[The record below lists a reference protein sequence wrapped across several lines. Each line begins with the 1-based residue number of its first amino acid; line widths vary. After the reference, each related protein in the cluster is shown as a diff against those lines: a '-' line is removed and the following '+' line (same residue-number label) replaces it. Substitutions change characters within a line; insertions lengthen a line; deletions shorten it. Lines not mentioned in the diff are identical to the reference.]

1 MVYYKFG
8 RCTVCQSRLR
18 PDNIY
23 TLKNCNHTYHHGCIT
38 RWISGGSQTCPRCRV
53 HATLTDVK
61 QLFVEEA
68 GGDTSQESG
77 DELEQS
83 TSTTQNLT
91 PQGQIHVIVRDMNNG
106 KMNFQMERNNTVL
119 TLKNKITNRRGIPIY
134 GGNQLEDSYTLSHYK
149 IGNNNMVDLVLRQQ
163 GGDM

>member
-91 PQGQIHVIVRDMNNG
+91 
-106 KMNFQMERNNTVL
+106 RNNTVL
-119 TLKNKITNRRGIPIY
+119 TLKNKITNRRGIPVREMFFY
-134 GGNQLEDSYTLSHYK
+134 NTLSHYK